1 MNARDLRTR
10 TSPDLLLAASSGN
23 GSGPRVRSGYWGKF
37 VGRKFLM
44 AAAIVLATA
53 VGLTG
58 KVIAR
63 TGEGIQPAPE
73 PSASSAAIPAF
84 LRPVA
89 MDATAASSDLALI
102 VDLPV
107 NGTIYPPDIIPPQF
121 AWRDNNSASTVW
133 RIEIAFGE
141 HGRPIKVWSN
151 GEKMQLAPVDSD
163 LTSFLLNL
171 PGAITIPPALCGA
184 SRSLLASMGV
194 PSRSGRTAKRCSLRQ
209 LIPI

>member
-151 GEKMQLAPVDSD
+151 GEKMQLAPVDSELKGYVPPT
-163 LTSFLLNL
+163 LTPEQAAAHTWRPDAKTWEEIKKHSAGQPAECFL
-171 PGAITIPPALCGA
+171 I
-184 SRSLLASMGV
+184 
-194 PSRSGRTAKRCSLRQ
+194 
-209 LIPI
+209 